1 MKHLRYILSTAMLTL
16 STKQEIL
23 IESSMA
29 AKNYVDL
36 KNKHNILSILPLQET
51 YLQS

>member
-1 MKHLRYILSTAMLTL
+1 MLTL

-36 KNKHNILSILPLQET
+36 KNKHNIFCQFYLQEK
-51 YLQS
+51 